1 MVTGLHLSSVSP
13 LCCFDGLQKVVSG
26 LPVLIRIP
34 GVKGRRP
41 GSKVGPDRGIN
52 PGLLIGE
59 RPDSL
64 LRDDVL
70 NPGSPQQCLTV
81 CSQLCMFS
89 CYDKAPVEF
98 NITLAYYMVT
108 ERLNQW

>member
-26 LPVLIRIP
+26 LPVLIRVP
-34 GVKGRRP
+34 GVKGGRP
-41 GSKVGPDRGIN
+41 GSQVGPDRGIN

-64 LRDDVL
+64 LGNDIIDAVLDV
-70 NPGSPQQCLTV
+70 
-81 CSQLCMFS
+81 
-89 CYDKAPVEF
+89 A
-98 NITLAYYMVT
+98 
-108 ERLNQW
+108 